1 MPSNTGGTNDELSND
16 YVAQVLAQEA
26 RDSSMKYSAQ
36 GLGAYLPRRP
46 TAAAPKPNTRFLR
59 NIIKE
64 TDSHNAALKRKEE
77 KEARERMRLLR
88 GQASSSS
95 TNDTKGRDRPRSRR
109 PSDNLESRRDTK
121 ESRESRHRPHRR
133 SHRSRSASSD
143 RDRPRRH
150 RRTHRSDDTGEKR
163 HRSSRKE
170 HHRRS
175 YSRSRSPRDDNAS
188 NSRDRYRRRRQ
199 RTVSLSPLRS
209 PSPDRHRNRKG
220 GEDTRYDTRR
230 SSRDDRATRAHSTAH
245 ERERPPPPPRRE
257 SGFESDPLEDLVGP
271 LPPKHGVDSDSG
283 PIRSRGRG
291 AYKANMSNIDAHF
304 APDYDPS
311 LDVHMED
318 DDRDQR
324 KGPSRR
330 PVAGLT
336 TEEDDWE
343 LALEALRDRAR
354 WKQKGEERLR
364 EAGFNDAVVDR
375 WKSTSSKTATSGGDD
390 EGRLEDVKWS
400 KKGEDREWDRGK
412 FVNDEGHIDVKA
424 LW

>member
-1 MPSNTGGTNDELSND
+1 MPSNTGETNDELSND
-16 YVAQVLAQEA
+16 YVAQVLAKEA

-36 GLGAYLPRRP
+36 GLGAYLPRSGR
-46 TAAAPKPNTRFLR
+46 K
-59 NIIKE
+59 
-64 TDSHNAALKRKEE
+64 KRKPGNECDNYVRLPLRMIPKNATVIDTGARQTTWSRGGTQE
-77 KEARERMRLLR
+77 KVGNQGIALIGEAT
-88 GQASSSS
+88 GV
-95 TNDTKGRDRPRSRR
+95 GR
-109 PSDNLESRRDTK
+109 
-121 ESRESRHRPHRR
+121 
-133 SHRSRSASSD
+133 
-143 RDRPRRH
+143 RPRREIGPADTDEPTDLTTLVKSVIDLQGKNIVTA
-150 RRTHRSDDTGEKR
+150 RTHVAALHEMIMPRMLAIATDDVVDAQSHCR
-163 HRSSRKE
+163 
-170 HHRRS
+170 
-175 YSRSRSPRDDNAS
+175 
-188 NSRDRYRRRRQ
+188 
-199 RTVSLSPLRS
+199 
-209 PSPDRHRNRKG
+209 
-220 GEDTRYDTRR
+220 EDTRYDTRR
-230 SSRDDRATRAHSTAH
+230 SSLDDRATREHTTAR
-245 ERERPPPPPRRE
+245 ERERTPSPPRRE

-271 LPPKHGVDSDSG
+271 LPLKHGVDSDSG

-311 LDVHMED
+311 LDIHMED
-318 DDRDQR
+318 DDEDQR
-324 KGPSRR
+324 KGRSRR

-354 WKQKGEERLR
+354 WKQKGAERLR

-375 WKSTSSKTATSGGDD
+375 WKSTSSKTATGSGDD